1 MGHSHHDHH
10 HDVKNIKAAFF
21 LNLLFSFI
29 EFIGGWYT
37 NSVAIMSDAI
47 HDLGDSLSLGVAWY
61 FQRISHRHKNEEF
74 SYGYRRFSVL
84 GALING
90 IILTLGSALIAMESI
105 PRLFNPVMPDA
116 QGMIYLA
123 IGGLVFNGIAAFK
136 VSKGKSINEKV
147 VYLHLLED
155 VLGWAATLLVAIV
168 LTFHAIPILDPI
180 LSLAI
185 ALFVLFQVFKNL
197 KSSIKI
203 ILQTTP
209 DDINLEDLKNAIL
222 KLENVKGVHDCHIW
236 SLDGNRHV
244 FSTHVVTDKP
254 LQMEEL
260 NPIKLKIRSLA
271 QQFNISHVTIEF
283 EEEGEC

>member
-1 MGHSHHDHH
+1 MGHSH

-61 FQRISHRHKNEEF
+61 FQKISHKNKNEAF
-74 SYGYRRFSVL
+74 SYGYNRFSVL

-90 IILTLGSALIAMESI
+90 IILTLGSVLIALESI
-105 PRLFNPVMPDA
+105 PRLFNPLMPDA
-116 QGMIYLA
+116 QGMIFLS
-123 IGGLVFNGIAAFK
+123 IGGLIFNGIAAYK
-136 VSKGKSINEKV
+136 VSRGHSINEKV

-155 VLGWAATLLVAIV
+155 VLGWAATLLVAII
-168 LTFHAIPILDPI
+168 LTFHAIPILDPL

-185 ALFVLFQVFKNL
+185 ALFVMFQVFKNL

-209 DDINLEDLKNAIL
+209 DGVNLEDLKNAIL
-222 KLENVKGVHDCHIW
+222 KLDHVQDVHDCHVW
-236 SLDGNRHV
+236 SMDGNHHV
-244 FSTHVVTDKP
+244 FSTHVVTKKP

-260 NPIKLKIRSLA
+260 NPIKLEIRALA
-271 QQFNISHVTIEF
+271 KMFKISHVTIEF
-283 EEEGEC
+283 EQKGEC